1 MAGNAEGRVARE
13 SVVESYRDRVF
24 GTGTFAWHLVCPT
37 NPGLSLLAM
46 ACIFGPTACQ
56 YVLGRNMHSSFM
68 RGRVI
73 ETFRMV
79 CTPGM

>member
-1 MAGNAEGRVARE
+1 MLKGGWHERVSWKVTETRFSE
-13 SVVESYRDRVF
+13 PGHLH
-24 GTGTFAWHLVCPT
+24 GTLVCPT

-73 ETFRMV
+73 EMFRMV